1 MQVAGRERNYR
12 LVLIPSPILKDKG
25 NQIYIRWAIFH
36 THYCCVQKFTG
47 SDIVEGGKRLGEC
60 TKRLYKEKVFLGLTL
75 MKGRKAND
83 KSGRISKL

>member
-36 THYCCVQKFTG
+36 THYCCMQKFTG

-60 TKRLYKEKVFLGLTL
+60 TKRLYKETVQRESVPRVDFNEGQE
-75 MKGRKAND
+75 
-83 KSGRISKL
+83 SKR